1 MDQKIVYRPDLAEDA
16 TEFCPLCGAPVAPVE
31 EPAPEPAAP
40 AQPETTPRT
49 VEELM
54 ALCASHDVPPVSQR
68 FFIGADEKD
77 TPGYGLFLDEF
88 GDYVFYHNH
97 SSGDR
102 AIRYKGRDEGYA
114 VEEMYRRMKAAHLF
128 YRPVARQENSSRS
141 VHHHTHSSQSRHRRQ
156 QIRRRRWAIAIAA
169 VVVLCCVAAVVLRW
183 RALQPKDGYYHY
195 QGRYYYLQHRQW
207 YAYDSVM
214 DKWGE
219 TEANPTIVANYQ
231 VYYRSTY
238 YWEGSPVSD
247 FCASGFYHTDSVAA
261 EVDVTEQQPV
271 TDPAL

>member
-1 MDQKIVYRPDLAEDA
+1 MDQKMVYRPDLAEDA
-16 TEFCPLCGAPVAPVE
+16 TEFCPLCGAPVAPME
-31 EPAPEPAAP
+31 EPQPEATP

-49 VEELM
+49 VEELV
-54 ALCASHDVPPVSQR
+54 ALCDSFEVDPANHG
-68 FFIGADEKD
+68 FFIGKDEKD
-77 TPGYGLFLDEF
+77 TPGYGLFLDAF

-114 VEEMYRRMKAAHLF
+114 VGEMYRRMKAAHLF
-128 YRPVARQENSSRS
+128 HRPAARQESDGSSRS
-141 VHHHTHSSQSRHRRQ
+141 QHHHSHRSHRQ
-156 QIRRRRWAIAIAA
+156 RKKARRLRRIIAAAVA
-169 VVVLCCVAAVVLRW
+169 VVVCCVAAVVLRW

-214 DKWGE
+214 DTWNKTQPDE
-219 TEANPTIVANYQ
+219 NVVDNHSL
-231 VYYRSTY
+231 YYRSTY

-247 FCASGFYHTDSVAA
+247 FRQSGFYNSGDMEA
-261 EVDVTEQQPV
+261 EIDVTGEPV
-271 TDPAL
+271 TDPSL